1 MDKKGKKEPDKPSDK
16 VSDDL
21 EEILN
26 TPDCGPELEVNANPP
41 GDEIDINHDN
51 INQAEAEAAA
61 EAEVEANVQQAEA
74 APQVGDEI
82 DLLHPPV
89 LDFHHLDNALQH
101 VQGHM
106 DTMMHNLGG
115 LQSSVKHLKH
125 NLNQFCVSQKSHEAE
140 RNAMRLSLH
149 SDIVQSWKDGN
160 FSDLTLV
167 DDAGCEHKVHKV
179 VLAAR
184 SPYFRAQLTNWDQD
198 KSVLEI
204 KIVTSDILK
213 IVLQFI
219 YTLEVQAQINNQ
231 VS

>member
-1 MDKKGKKEPDKPSDK
+1 MDKRGKEDPDSSLDK

-21 EEILN
+21 EEVFTN
-26 TPDCGPELEVNANPP
+26 SNSGPELEVNPDPP

-61 EAEVEANVQQAEA
+61 EANEQQADA
-74 APQVGDEI
+74 APLVGDEI

-125 NLNQFCVSQKSHEAE
+125 NLNQFCVSQKSHETE

-149 SDIVQSWKDGN
+149 SDIVQSWKDGQ

-184 SPYFRAQLTNWDQD
+184 SPYFREPWH
-198 KSVLEI
+198 K
-204 KIVTSDILK
+204 
-213 IVLQFI
+213 
-219 YTLEVQAQINNQ
+219 
-231 VS
+231 